1 MRFRKLTAAA
11 IAGAALVG
19 TAAVATPAGATGSTR
34 PASIVAALAASAAD
48 NPQGSAT
55 DGNWNDL
62 DILLAATQA
71 LPFDAVGNPG
81 GPKIVDALTGF
92 TGTVFAPADAAF
104 RGLVADLTNT
114 PIWKLD
120 EAAVLNALLTIA
132 ADPNL
137 NGTGVSGLAALSETV
152 RYHATATQIPDLR
165 RPASRSVA
173 TLTQL
178 PALGLS
184 DGTFDIK
191 RPFFGLVGLADDD
204 KNDLDPFW
212 FGRTVRAADGGTVH
226 VIAGVLRPLDLAILF
241 PGD

>member
-1 MRFRKLTAAA
+1 MSIRKLAAA
-11 IAGAALVG
+11 VTVGAALVG
-19 TAAVATPAGATGSTR
+19 AAAVATPAGATGSSQ
-34 PASIVAALAASAAD
+34 PASIVAALAASAAN

-62 DILLAATQA
+62 DILLAASQA
-71 LPFDAVGNPG
+71 LPFDAVGNPE

-132 ADPNL
+132 AEPNL
-137 NGTGVSGLAALSETV
+137 NNTGVSGLAALSETV
-152 RYHATATQIPDLR
+152 RYHATGTQIPDLR
-165 RPASRSVA
+165 RPAARSVA

-184 DGTFDIK
+184 DGTFEIK
-191 RPFFGLVGLADDD
+191 RPFLGLVGLADDD
-204 KNDLDPFW
+204 KNDIDPFW

-226 VIAGVLRPLDLAILF
+226 VIAGVLRPLDLAVLF

>member
-1 MRFRKLTAAA
+1 MSIRKLAAAA

-19 TAAVATPAGATGSTR
+19 TAAVATPAGATGSTQ
-34 PASIVAALAASAAD
+34 PASIVAALAASAAN
-48 NPQGSAT
+48 NPEGSAT

-62 DILLAATQA
+62 DILLAASQT

-132 ADPNL
+132 AEPNL
-137 NGTGVSGLAALSETV
+137 NNTGVSGLAALSETV
-152 RYHATATQIPDLR
+152 RYHATGTPRSRTFADR
-165 RPASRSVA
+165 RRAAWPRSPSSPRSACPTERSRSSGRSWASSAWPTTTRTTSTRSGSVGPCERLTVA
-173 TLTQL
+173 
-178 PALGLS
+178 
-184 DGTFDIK
+184 
-191 RPFFGLVGLADDD
+191 PF
-204 KNDLDPFW
+204 
-212 FGRTVRAADGGTVH
+212 T
-226 VIAGVLRPLDLAILF
+226 
-241 PGD
+241 